1 MSEPVHCPTCAQ
13 PAESGQ
19 LVCLR
24 CGSRIALTPRRLR
37 RGPRAATAV
46 LIVALGALVLG
57 FALGALANGGSDD
70 APQRANAAQQAAA
83 HERRLEA
90 ARREREAER
99 RRAARAKAA
108 AQARSGTWPA
118 DLRAYTVVLVT
129 SGDEADARQ
138 TADEAKAA
146 GLKAGVL
153 RSDDYD
159 LGQGFWIVYS
169 GTYDDQ
175 DAAATEANNLTD
187 RYPGAY
193 PQLVDGS

>member
-1 MSEPVHCPTCAQ
+1 VSQPVHCPACAQ
-13 PAESGQ
+13 PAEPGQ

-24 CGSRIALTPRRLR
+24 CGSRIALAPRRRR

-46 LIVALGALVLG
+46 ALVALGALVLG
-57 FALGALANGGSDD
+57 FALGALADNGDDD
-70 APQRANAAQQAAA
+70 ASQRADAAQQAAA
-83 HERRLEA
+83 REQRLKI
-90 ARREREAER
+90 ARRERQAER

-108 AQARSGTWPA
+108 EQARSGTWPA

-175 DAAATEANNLTD
+175 DAAATEAGNLTD